1 MAVAHC
7 ITRENIPSQIGPEGR
22 AVASME
28 IKGLTMAIIFQIESP
43 NDEQINEN
51 IKSRKRI
58 IDGKLYRHTY
68 IPIQTLRY
76 SFVNQIGADY
86 EEIGADK
93 TVLQLDPKATVDKY
107 PEVDL
112 FGYVKNVGEQKIRL
126 AIVRLSN
133 AVSLE
138 SLKNEDGTGRTYYT
152 YTISADL
159 DKVGMDVNDG
169 IEIAN
174 TEKADRII
182 NLLDTIKHLYIG
194 PDEDKKYL
202 EPLFVIG
209 GVYDFEDAIF
219 HDILG
224 VGNNKVDI
232 DKIKSV
238 LKDIPYKNAETD
250 TLCGL
255 VKGIFDNDNE
265 ITEKLDA
272 KTISEYFEII
282 KDKVISYYES

>member
-1 MAVAHC
+1 
-7 ITRENIPSQIGPEGR
+7 
-22 AVASME
+22 ME
-28 IKGLTMAIIFQIESP
+28 IKGLTMAIIFQIESSD
-43 NDEQINEN
+43 DEKVDEN
-51 IKSRKRI
+51 IKSRRRI

-76 SFVNQIGADY
+76 NFVNQIGTDH

-93 TVLQLDPKATVDKY
+93 TVLQLDLKATIDKY

-112 FGYVKNVGEQKIRL
+112 FGYVKNAEEQKIRL

-138 SLKNEDGTGRTYYT
+138 SIKNEDGTNRTYYT

-159 DKVGMDVNDG
+159 DKVGIDENDG
-169 IEIAN
+169 IEIEN
-174 TEKADRII
+174 TEKADRVI
-182 NLLDTIKHLYIG
+182 NLLDTIRHLYMG
-194 PDEDKKYL
+194 TDEDKKDL

-224 VGNNKVDI
+224 VENNKVDI

-238 LKDIPYKNAETD
+238 LKEIPYKNADTD

-255 VKGIFDNDNE
+255 VKGIFSNDDE
-265 ITEKLDA
+265 ITEELNA
-272 KTISEYFEII
+272 KPVSEYFEII
-282 KDKVISYYES
+282 KNKVIGYYEG